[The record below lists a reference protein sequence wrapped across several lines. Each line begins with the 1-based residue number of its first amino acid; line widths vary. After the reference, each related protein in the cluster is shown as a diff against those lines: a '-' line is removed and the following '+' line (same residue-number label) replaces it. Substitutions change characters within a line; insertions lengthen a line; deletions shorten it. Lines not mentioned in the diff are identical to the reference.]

1 MPEGFRADYH
11 GFFGVAPELLTPRI
25 SAEFREQKKKKKL
38 RIVKTEKKIKKP
50 EPEGPGAL

>member
-25 SAEFREQKKKKKL
+25 SAEFREQKKKKL